1 MIFRFPLLI
10 FLISVSV
17 NLRTSGTAGIFILEK
32 SVSNVA
38 SLYPSYAA
46 LRQSPRSK
54 SQKYRCGI
62 RGIHIWEHATHQ
74 SDLYDSKEHK
84 DCEYSG
90 FFQRSMFSLPQLR
103 GGGDLLGENE
113 DFDDLNEETV
123 GQWFGTGEHS
133 SSEPQHTGSS
143 FFSHGGTLPALLA
156 SLFPASFSFL
166 FSPFF
171 PLPIISLNLPLS
183 PFSSHFLFFIPFH
196 PSPLPVLAYFFFSLS
211 SFLFPIPSF
220 HPPSFVSDLTYNLH
234 TFHLGFPF
242 HLFSLYIS

>member
-171 PLPIISLNLPLS
+171 QFSPTQLPHPPYSLPPPPPPTN
-183 PFSSHFLFFIPFH
+183 
-196 PSPLPVLAYFFFSLS
+196 SPLRSTHPFAADTGEGRMWGPDDAYRDGNEAG
-211 SFLFPIPSF
+211 PDD
-220 HPPSFVSDLTYNLH
+220 PPPGTGGPKVM
-234 TFHLGFPF
+234 GGRQRERGKGR
-242 HLFSLYIS
+242 